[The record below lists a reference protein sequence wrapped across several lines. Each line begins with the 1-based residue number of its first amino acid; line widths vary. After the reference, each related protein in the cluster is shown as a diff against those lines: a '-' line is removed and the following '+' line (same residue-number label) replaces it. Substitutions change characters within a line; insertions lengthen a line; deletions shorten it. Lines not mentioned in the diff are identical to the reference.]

1 MPSMPFFL
9 TFFLNS
15 LFLFCFH
22 ITLQSWTWKVP
33 SMLFLK
39 VVGLLG
45 VMWLGGVHVVRVVGR
60 EEVMEKVIASI
71 DWLEVVLQTL
81 PLCPW

>member
-1 MPSMPFFL
+1 
-9 TFFLNS
+9 
-15 LFLFCFH
+15 
-22 ITLQSWTWKVP
+22 
-33 SMLFLK
+33 MLFLK

>member
-1 MPSMPFFL
+1 
-9 TFFLNS
+9 
-15 LFLFCFH
+15 
-22 ITLQSWTWKVP
+22 VP
-33 SMLFLK
+33 SVLFLK
-39 VVGLLG
+39 AIGLLG
-45 VMWLGGVHVVRVVGR
+45 VMWLGSVHLVRLVGR